1 MGFHCTK
8 WSCFLLSDTID
19 QEFWVFSL
27 AFTSLNK
34 FQLLSTVTGAYK
46 MGLWVFKVSFDYLV
60 NLGRHGRRLDFLL
73 DGRYEQ
79 FSEKFIFWNDGQNYL
94 IYIPWWDE
102 TRAIGDEIRLL
113 PYFLSRVNATQEAA
127 VSVGPSNNYIQYVII
142 LLFCNVA
149 MLICYCR
156 GWYMTIVLCNNVIG
170 WLLLYNS
177 VIFYLYI
184 YVYMNSSYVMSLC
197 NCVTYVIIVNYIT
210 TLEKR

>member
-156 GWYMTIVLCNNVIG
+156 GWYMTIVSCN
-170 WLLLYNS
+170 W
-177 VIFYLYI
+177 
-184 YVYMNSSYVMSLC
+184 VM
-197 NCVTYVIIVNYIT
+197 VII
-210 TLEKR
+210 